1 MKIGIQKSGR
11 LRQPSLGYLELLGW
25 QGPESNELLAA
36 CPNDSSVQIA
46 NGRHSDLPAMVQNG
60 IIDIAIVGQN
70 TLVENDYIFD
80 ELAKLSFGK
89 CKLSIAA
96 PLKSL
101 KQIKEL
107 DGGRIATSYPRS
119 LKQFLDNNNVTA
131 EIVTLSGSVEIA
143 PALGMADA
151 ICDLVQSGK
160 TLKVNGLE
168 VISDIYESQAVLIA
182 NKNLPIDLLYD
193 LKRRIDNAN
202 L

>member
-11 LRQPSLGYLELLGW
+11 LRQPALDFLKELGW
-25 QGPESNELLAA
+25 EGPETDELLAF
-36 CPNDSSVQIA
+36 CPNDVTVQIA

-70 TLVENDYIFD
+70 TLIENDYIFD
-80 ELAKLSFGK
+80 QLAKLEFGK

-96 PLKSL
+96 PINSVR
-101 KQIKEL
+101 QIKEL
-107 DGGRIATSYPRS
+107 QGKRIATSYPRS
-119 LKQFLDNNNVTA
+119 LKRFLGKIKVTA
-131 EIVTLSGSVEIA
+131 EVVTLSGSVEIA

-160 TLKVNGLE
+160 TLETNKLE
-168 VISDIYESQAVLIA
+168 VISDVYESQAVLIA
-182 NKNLPIDLLYD
+182 NKNLSTNLLYD

-202 L
+202 V